1 MLNKLLGAITGDAGR
16 VEPRDLGPRF
26 QEALLPGEEVLAAF
40 RTVRDGFALTD
51 WRVMVMDRQ
60 GFTGSKAEILSVP
73 YKSIHRFSVEA
84 GGGTDLDEELKIWD
98 RGGAEPLSFSFRRG
112 TGAAMAAQAI
122 LAQRLRGH

>member
-51 WRVMVMDRQ
+51 WRIVVLDRQ
-60 GFTGSKAEILSVP
+60 GITGSKTEILSIP
-73 YKSIHRFSVEA
+73 YKSVYRFSVEA
-84 GGGTDLDEELKIWD
+84 GGTTDLDEELKIWD
-98 RGGAEPLSFSFRRG
+98 RGGAEPLAFSFRRG
-112 TGAAMAAQAI
+112 GGAAMAAQAL
-122 LAQRLRGH
+122 LARQLRGQ